1 MADAQSRVVVVK
13 RKRARYVG
21 APGSA
26 WKVAYADFVTAMMA
40 LFIVLWLLTQADMK
54 LRQQI
59 ARYFRDPEVSPAAG
73 AIAPGIMT
81 TKSRQPKVVIQ
92 DVVIVRDDGEENL
105 FDAQKKEIEEAM
117 RQGAR
122 EDPLLAPLR
131 DHVIVQVTDQGLSIE
146 ILDKSRGLLF
156 DATSPN
162 LQPALVDLLE
172 RLAGQLGRMPN
183 PIQIGGHTENGPRA
197 ASARVT
203 SWELA
208 FARADAARAVLETNG
223 LWSGQVHRVVAYA
236 DTEPLVP
243 GNPSAD
249 ENRRLSILAERTRP
263 RPARAGRGRPAESPA
278 WRGVTSTDDGAG

>member
-1 MADAQSRVVVVK
+1 MGDARSRVVVVK

-59 ARYFRDPEVSPAAG
+59 ARYFRDPEMSPAG
-73 AIAPGIMT
+73 AVIGPGTIAAKT
-81 TKSRQPKVVIQ
+81 RQPKVMIQ

-105 FDAQKKEIEEAM
+105 FEAQKKEIEEAIKEA
-117 RQGAR
+117 AR
-122 EDPLLAPLR
+122 DDPMLAPLR
-131 DHVIVQVTDQGLSIE
+131 DHVIVQVTDLGLSIE
-146 ILDKSRGLLF
+146 ILDRSRGLLF
-156 DATSPN
+156 DATSAR
-162 LQPALVDLLE
+162 LQPALVDLLK

-183 PIQIGGHTENGPRA
+183 PVQVGGHTETRA
-197 ASARVT
+197 ARV
-203 SWELA
+203 SGWDLA
-208 FARADAARAVLETNG
+208 FARADAARVVLETNG

-236 DTEPLVP
+236 DSEPLVP

-263 RPARAGRGRPAESPA
+263 RPARSGRGRPSA
-278 WRGVTSTDDGAG
+278 GA

>member
-1 MADAQSRVVVVK
+1 MGDAPGRVVVVK
-13 RKRARYVG
+13 RKRARHIG

-59 ARYFRDPEVSPAAG
+59 ARYFRDPEVSPAGAMTASATFAG
-73 AIAPGIMT
+73 KT
-81 TKSRQPKVVIQ
+81 RQPKVVIQ

-105 FDAQKKEIEEAM
+105 FEAQRKEIEDAIKEA
-117 RQGAR
+117 AR

-131 DHVIVQVTDQGLSIE
+131 DHVIVQVTDLGLSIE

-156 DATSPN
+156 DASAR
-162 LQPALVDLLE
+162 LQPALVALLK
-172 RLAGQLGRMPN
+172 RLAAQLGRMPN
-183 PIQIGGHTENGPRA
+183 PIQVGGHTENRPRA

-208 FARADAARAVLETNG
+208 FARADAARVVLETNG

-236 DTEPLVP
+236 DSEPLVP
-243 GNPSAD
+243 GNPAAD

-263 RPARAGRGRPAESPA
+263 RPTRSGGRGA
-278 WRGVTSTDDGAG
+278 

>member
-1 MADAQSRVVVVK
+1 MGDAPGRVVIVK

-59 ARYFRDPEVSPAAG
+59 ARYFRDPEASPAG
-73 AIAPGIMT
+73 AVIGPGMIAAKT
-81 TKSRQPKVVIQ
+81 RQPKIVIQ

-105 FDAQKKEIEEAM
+105 FEAQKKEIEDAIKEAS
-117 RQGAR
+117 RD
-122 EDPLLAPLR
+122 DPLLARLR
-131 DHVIVQVTDQGLSIE
+131 DHVIVQVTDLGLSIE
-146 ILDKSRGLLF
+146 IVDKSRGLLF
-156 DATSPN
+156 DVTSAS
-162 LQPALVDLLE
+162 LQPAAVDLLK
-172 RLAGQLGRMPN
+172 RLAAQLGRMPN
-183 PIQIGGHTENGPRA
+183 PIQVGGHTEKPRA

-208 FARADAARAVLETNG
+208 FARAEAARAILETNG

-236 DTEPLVP
+236 DSEPLVP

-263 RPARAGRGRPAESPA
+263 RPARRGRGRPSA
-278 WRGVTSTDDGAG
+278 GA

>member
-1 MADAQSRVVVVK
+1 MGNAPGRVVVK

-59 ARYFRDPEVSPAAG
+59 ARYFRDPEASPAG
-73 AIAPGIMT
+73 AVIGPGMIAAKT
-81 TKSRQPKVVIQ
+81 RQPKVVIQ

-105 FDAQKKEIEEAM
+105 FEAQKKEIEDAIKEAS
-117 RQGAR
+117 R
-122 EDPLLAPLR
+122 EDPLLARLR
-131 DHVIVQVTDQGLSIE
+131 DHVIVQVTDLGLSIE
-146 ILDKSRGLLF
+146 IVDKSRGLLF
-156 DATSPN
+156 DVTSAS
-162 LQPALVDLLE
+162 LQPAAVDLLK
-172 RLAGQLGRMPN
+172 RLAAQLGRMPN
-183 PIQIGGHTENGPRA
+183 PIQVGGHTENRPRA

-208 FARADAARAVLETNG
+208 FARAEAARAILETNG

-236 DTEPLVP
+236 DSEPLVP

-263 RPARAGRGRPAESPA
+263 RPARPGRGRPSA
-278 WRGVTSTDDGAG
+278 GA

>member
-1 MADAQSRVVVVK
+1 MMGDAPGRFVK

-40 LFIVLWLLTQADMK
+40 LFIVLWILTQADMK

-59 ARYFRDPEVSPAAG
+59 ARYFRDPEASPAGA
-73 AIAPGIMT
+73 AIASGMIAAKT
-81 TKSRQPKVVIQ
+81 RQPKIVIQ

-105 FDAQKKEIEEAM
+105 FEAQKKEIEDAIKEA
-117 RQGAR
+117 AR

-131 DHVIVQVTDQGLSIE
+131 DHVIVQVTDLGLSIE

-156 DATSPN
+156 DATSAS
-162 LQPALVDLLE
+162 LQPAAVDLLK
-172 RLAGQLGRMPN
+172 RLAAQLGRMPN
-183 PIQIGGHTENGPRA
+183 SIQVGGHTENRPRA

-208 FARADAARAVLETNG
+208 FSRAEAARAVLETSG

-236 DTEPLVP
+236 DSEPLVP

-263 RPARAGRGRPAESPA
+263 RPARPGRGRPPA
-278 WRGVTSTDDGAG
+278 GA